1 MPPEIDAENPYEG
14 MLANTTHRL
23 RYLSTR
29 LENFRLSP
37 FSDEQRTDF
46 LHWLLEETHRT
57 TLSAA
62 LDNFA
67 LLEGLMNTL
76 EELDLGALGTDA
88 PTLITRA
95 LNHAE
100 RLRHA
105 EDGRH

>member
-1 MPPEIDAENPYEG
+1 
-14 MLANTTHRL
+14 
-23 RYLSTR
+23 
-29 LENFRLSP
+29 
-37 FSDEQRTDF
+37 
-46 LHWLLEETHRT
+46 
-57 TLSAA
+57 
-62 LDNFA
+62 
-67 LLEGLMNTL
+67 MNTL